1 MIKLE
6 GKGLSLKG
14 EIQIGGSKSESNRLL
29 ILQALAND
37 KFKIENLSNSK
48 DTSLMLDALGNDG
61 DTINIGLAGT
71 AMRFLTAYL
80 SVQDGREVTLT
91 GEGRMLQRPIG
102 ELVDALR
109 TLGADISYK
118 EKEGYPPL
126 LIKGKNLKGGEISL
140 NSEIS
145 SQFIT
150 ALMLIAPAMKNG
162 IEITLKGKTVSLS
175 YINMSIQ
182 LLQKVGVDASIN
194 KKVIT
199 VKKGNIYSDTPVAVE
214 SDWSSASYHYSL
226 VATADEAD
234 IILGTYRRESFQG
247 DSALAELYKSMG
259 VETIYLQDKIRL
271 QKSLILE
278 KRDLIEF
285 NLNQQPDI
293 AQTIAVTCLNLGV
306 DCKLTGLETLRIKET
321 DRLSALKTELEKLG
335 ASVTIT
341 DCSLE
346 MDAPKSIT
354 SEVEISTYDDHR
366 MAMAFAPIALKQNI
380 NIEDPDVVVKSY
392 PDFWEHLNK
401 LGIKTVT
408 KTTISSLHNILNK
421 KEAASKNENNFI

>member
-48 DTSLMLDALGNDG
+48 DTSLMLDALSNDG

-80 SVQDGREVTLT
+80 SVQEGREVTLT

-102 ELVDALR
+102 ELVEALK
-109 TLGADISYK
+109 TLGADITYK
-118 EKEGYPPL
+118 ENDGYPPL
-126 LIKGKNLKGGEISL
+126 LIKGKKLKGGEISL
-140 NSEIS
+140 NSGIS

-150 ALMLIAPAMKNG
+150 ALMLIAPTMKNG

-182 LLQKVGVDASIN
+182 LLQKVGIDASID

-199 VKKGNIYSDTPVAVE
+199 VKNGEIYSDVPMAVE
-214 SDWSSASYHYSL
+214 SDWSSASYHYSM
-226 VATADEAD
+226 VASAEEAD
-234 IILGTYRRESFQG
+234 VILGTYRRESFQG
-247 DSALAELYKSMG
+247 DSALAELYKNMG
-259 VETIYLQDKIRL
+259 VETLYLQDKIRL
-271 QKSLILE
+271 QKSSILE
-278 KRDLIEF
+278 KSNLIEF

-293 AQTIAVTCLNLGV
+293 AQTIAVTCLNLGI

-321 DRLSALKTELEKLG
+321 DRLFALKTELEKLG

-341 DCSLE
+341 DNSLA
-346 MDAPKSIT
+346 MKATKNIN

-366 MAMAFAPIALKQNI
+366 MAMAFAPIVLKQNI
-380 NIEDPDVVVKSY
+380 FIEDPDVVVKSY
-392 PDFWEHLNK
+392 PDFWEHLRK
-401 LGIKTVT
+401 LGIKTT
-408 KTTISSLHNILNK
+408 
-421 KEAASKNENNFI
+421 SK

>member
-6 GKGLSLKG
+6 GKNLNLKG
-14 EIQIGGSKSESNRLL
+14 EILIGGSKSESNRLL
-29 ILQALAND
+29 ILQALANE

-48 DTSLMLDALGNDG
+48 DTSLMLEALSNDG
-61 DTINIGLAGT
+61 DIINIGLAGT

-80 SVQDGREVTLT
+80 SVQEGREVTLT
-91 GEGRMLQRPIG
+91 GIGRMLQRPIG

-109 TLGADISYK
+109 TLGADITYK
-118 EKEGYPPL
+118 ENEGYPPL
-126 LIKGKNLKGGEISL
+126 LIKGKKLNGGKIAL
-140 NSEIS
+140 NSGIS

-150 ALMLIAPAMKNG
+150 ALMLIAPTMKNG
-162 IEITLKGKTVSLS
+162 VEITLKGKTVSLS
-175 YINMSIQ
+175 YINMSLQ
-182 LLQKVGVDASIN
+182 LLQKVGIDSSID
-194 KKVIT
+194 KKIIT
-199 VKKGNIYSDTPVAVE
+199 VKKGNIYSDTPLAVE

-226 VATADEAD
+226 VASANEAD
-234 IILGTYRRESFQG
+234 VILGTYRRNSFQG

-259 VETIYLQDKIRL
+259 VETLYLQDKIRL
-271 QKSLILE
+271 QKSSILE
-278 KRDLIEF
+278 KSKMIEF

-293 AQTIAVTCLNLGV
+293 AQTIAVTCLNLGL

-321 DRLSALKTELEKLG
+321 DRLYALKTELEKLG

-341 DCSLE
+341 DNSLA
-346 MDAPKSIT
+346 MKAPEEIT

-401 LGIKTVT
+401 LGIKTTT
-408 KTTISSLHNILNK
+408 K
-421 KEAASKNENNFI
+421 

>member
-6 GKGLSLKG
+6 GKKLNLKG

-29 ILQALAND
+29 ILQALADD
-37 KFKIENLSNSK
+37 KFEIENLSNSK
-48 DTSLMLDALGNDG
+48 DTSLMLEALSNNG

-80 SVQDGREVTLT
+80 SVQEGREVTLT

-102 ELVDALR
+102 ELVEALKS
-109 TLGADISYK
+109 LGADITYK
-118 EKEGYPPL
+118 ENEGYPPL

-140 NSEIS
+140 NSGIS

-150 ALMLIAPAMKNG
+150 ALMLTAPTMEKG
-162 IEITLKGKTVSLS
+162 IVINLKGKIVSLP

-182 LLQKVGVDASIN
+182 LLQKVGIDAN
-194 KKVIT
+194 LNQKTIT
-199 VKKGNIYSDTPVAVE
+199 VKKGKIFSDIPMAVE
-214 SDWSSASYHYSL
+214 SDWSSASYHYSM

-259 VETIYLQDKIRL
+259 VETLFLQDKIRL
-271 QKSLILE
+271 QKSSFFKKSE
-278 KRDLIEF
+278 LIEF
-285 NLNQQPDI
+285 DLNQQPDI

-306 DCKLTGLETLRIKET
+306 NCKLTGLETLRIKET
-321 DRLSALKTELEKLG
+321 DRLYALKTELEKLG
-335 ASVTIT
+335 ASVSIT
-341 DCSLE
+341 DSSLS
-346 MDAPKSIT
+346 MLATDNIISD
-354 SEVEISTYDDHR
+354 VEISTYHDHR
-366 MAMAFAPIALKQNI
+366 MAMAFAPIALKENI
-380 NIEDPDVVVKSY
+380 FIEDPGVVVKSY

-401 LGIKTVT
+401 LGIKTT
-408 KTTISSLHNILNK
+408 KK
-421 KEAASKNENNFI
+421 